1 MRKTKK
7 KIIRWGTTAVIII
20 AATVAACNMAVKINA
35 DGRTTADLSQ
45 VPTRDV
51 ALVLGTPPKSIR
63 TGGGNPYFTARIDAA
78 ARLYKAGKARKL
90 LLSGSDH
97 SAFGLNEVTC
107 MRDSLRQLGV
117 PDSVMILDGKGY
129 RTLASV
135 RRATEVYGFK
145 SYTVVSQKFHN
156 ERAIYQADHSGLGV
170 SGITGFNASDV
181 TGLRGTRIAV
191 REWLARVK
199 LMADIYLHSHKT
211 KAGPTQ

>member
-1 MRKTKK
+1 MRKAKR
-7 KIIRWGTTAVIII
+7 KIGIWATASVIVI
-20 AATVAACNMAVKINA
+20 AAIVAACNMAVAINA
-35 DGRTTADLSQ
+35 DGRTTADINQ

-51 ALVLGTPPKSIR
+51 ALVLGAPPKSIH
-63 TGGGNPYFTARIDAA
+63 TGGGNPYFTARIHAA
-78 ARLYKAGKARKL
+78 ATLYKAGKVRKL
-90 LLSGSDH
+90 LLSGSDD

-107 MRDSLRQLGV
+107 MRDSLLLLGV

-170 SGITGFNASDV
+170 SGITGFNAPDV
-181 TGLRGTRIAV
+181 TGPLNTRITM

-211 KAGPTQ
+211 KTGPTQ

>member
-7 KIIRWGTTAVIII
+7 TIIRWTILASIVITAAVS
-20 AATVAACNMAVKINA
+20 ACNMAVKINA
-35 DGRTTADLSQ
+35 YGRTTADISQ

-51 ALVLGTPPKSIR
+51 ALVLGTPPRSIH
-63 TGGGNPYFTARIDAA
+63 TGVGNPYFTARINAA
-78 ARLYKAGKARKL
+78 ARLYRAGKVRKL

-135 RRATEVYGFK
+135 HRATEVYGFK

-156 ERAIYQADHSGLGV
+156 ERAIFQADHSGLGV

-181 TGLRGTRIAV
+181 TGLRGTRIAI
-191 REWLARVK
+191 REWLARVR

-211 KAGPTQ
+211 KARPTQ